1 MSKSNI
7 YLPLIYSFIFI
18 VLINAIGS
26 FAHFRLDLTAEKR
39 HTISIATKKILTDLD
54 DIIYIKVYLEGD
66 FPAGFK
72 RLQNQIRETLEN
84 FKNIAGNRL
93 DFEFINPLASSSEE
107 ERKAVYTQLVKQ
119 GLQPTDLQVK
129 EQAGMSSSIIFPGAI
144 IYYKQQHI
152 AVQLLKNQIGVL
164 PEVALNNS
172 IETLEYEFIT
182 AISKLTRDKKQRIAF
197 LKGHGELNENEVA
210 DISYSVL
217 SDGYSLSEYYEVE
230 HFDISEFELDS
241 ISNKPNLARQLQRLN
256 AYKAIVIAKPQKA
269 FNNVDK
275 LLLDQYL
282 MRGGN
287 LFFLLDGTSANMD
300 SLNRSDG
307 YFMARKKQL
316 NLDDLLFKYGAR
328 VNADLVQ
335 DKRAAEIPIITG
347 YSANIP
353 QQSFFAWPYYPLLF
367 SDENKHTISNSLDAI
382 KCEFVS
388 SIDTIK
394 NHIKKTIL
402 LHSSANSRVVP
413 SPHRVSLGILQNPPD
428 ETSFNN
434 PNSAVAVLLE
444 GEFESIFK
452 NRITPKNSGFNFKE
466 KGVKAKVI
474 VVSDGDI
481 IRNDVS
487 NKTTNIYPLGYDRFA
502 EFIYPGNKTF
512 IMNAVHYLCD
522 DNQDLL
528 LSPLKTKQLKLR
540 LLDKEKIKK
549 HKIYIQ
555 LLNVILPILLII
567 LFGVIYD
574 FSRKRRYA

>member
-7 YLPLIYSFIFI
+7 YLPLIYSIIFI

-93 DFEFINPLASSSEE
+93 DFEFINPSASSSEE
-107 ERKAVYTQLVKQ
+107 ERKAVYSQLAKQ

-152 AVQLLKNQIGVL
+152 AVQLLKNKIGEL

-282 MRGGN
+282 MGGGN

-367 SDENKHTISNSLDAI
+367 SDKNKHTISNSLDAI

-413 SPHRVSLGILQNPPD
+413 SPHRVSLGILQNPPN
-428 ETSFNN
+428 ETSFNK

-540 LLDKEKIKK
+540 LLDKEKINK
-549 HKIYIQ
+549 HKIFIQ

>member
-7 YLPLIYSFIFI
+7 YLQVIYSIIFI
-18 VLINAIGS
+18 VLINSIGS
-26 FAHFRLDLTAEKR
+26 FVYFRLDLTAEKR
-39 HTISIATKKILTDLD
+39 HTLSIATEKILTDLD
-54 DIIYIKVYLEGD
+54 DIIYIKVYLDGD

-72 RLQNQIRETLEN
+72 RLQNQSRETLEN
-84 FKNIAGNRL
+84 FKNIAGKRL
-93 DFEFINPLASSSEE
+93 DFEFINPSASSSEE
-107 ERKAVYTQLVKQ
+107 ERKAVYTQLLEQ

-144 IYYKQQHI
+144 IYYKQQHT
-152 AVQLLKNQIGVL
+152 AVQLLKNEIGVL

-172 IETLEYEFIT
+172 IETLEYELIT
-182 AISKLTRDKKQRIAF
+182 AISKLTRDKKQKIAF
-197 LKGHGELNENEVA
+197 LKGHGELNEDEVA

-217 SDGYSLSEYYEVE
+217 SDSYSLSEYYEVE
-230 HFDISEFELDS
+230 HFDISEFEIDS
-241 ISNKPNLARQLQRLN
+241 VNNKPDLVRQLQRLN
-256 AYKAIVIAKPQKA
+256 TYKTIIIAKPQSA
-269 FNNVDK
+269 FNNIDK

-282 MRGGN
+282 MSGGN
-287 LFFLLDGTSANMD
+287 LFFLIDGISANMD

-307 YFMARKKQL
+307 YFMAKKKQL
-316 NLDDLLFKYGAR
+316 NLDDFLFKYGAR

-335 DKRAAEIPIITG
+335 DKRAAQIPIITG
-347 YSANIP
+347 YSANMP

-367 SDENKHTISNSLDAI
+367 SDKKKHAISNSLDAI

-402 LHSSANSRVVP
+402 LHSSANSRIVP

-428 ETSFNN
+428 ATSFNN
-434 PNSAVAVLLE
+434 PNRAVAVLLE

-452 NRITPKNSGFNFKE
+452 NRIIPKNSGFDFKE
-466 KGVKAKVI
+466 SGEEAKIILVG
-474 VVSDGDI
+474 DGDI
-481 IRNDVS
+481 IQNDVS
-487 NKTTNIYPLGYDRFA
+487 NKTGNIYPLGYDRFA

-512 IMNAVHYLCD
+512 IMNAVHYLCGN
-522 DNQDLL
+522 NQELL

-540 LLDKEKIKK
+540 LLDKQKINNY
-549 HKIYIQ
+549 KIYIQ

-567 LFGVIYD
+567 FFGIIYG
-574 FSRKRRYA
+574 FSRKRKYA